1 MIFSIGRAL
10 LGSPFRGLASALGGL
25 ALLAGAASAQPTAED
40 PVVMRLSHAY
50 ATVAQ
55 HHANMLYF
63 KEEVEKRT
71 GGRMVVD
78 IFPASQLM
86 PITQE
91 INGMLSGQIDAAY
104 TLNTLAATLD
114 PLWGFFEL
122 PFLFDITPS
131 DQKHLRDFVKS
142 EAGGGALRAS
152 MEARGI
158 KVLAIAPTDMVGAL
172 INTKRPVRS
181 IEDLAGLKM
190 RTPGGKYLGR
200 SFELLG
206 ASPISMAYAEFSS
219 AIVQGT
225 VDGTVTGILFTYD
238 NRIPVKYLSGVN
250 LWYAGLPL
258 LVSKRFFDSLPQD
271 IQQVLVEVGSD
282 LEDYGFDVTERRAAE
297 VLRLIG
303 TEMGVEVEPPLDDAT
318 IQSMREATQ
327 SVLADFVKANPG
339 GQALIDE
346 AERLRPN

>member
-1 MIFSIGRAL
+1 MSLTIGRAL
-10 LGSPFRGLASALGGL
+10 RAPFRAVAGALGGL
-25 ALLAGAASAQPTAED
+25 AMLSAAASAQPTAEK

-55 HHANMLYF
+55 HHVNMEFF
-63 KEEVEKRT
+63 KQEVEKRT
-71 GGRMVVD
+71 GGRLIVD

-104 TLNTLAATLD
+104 SLNTIAATLD

-142 EAGGGALRAS
+142 EAGGGALRDS

-172 INTKRPVRS
+172 INTKRPVRKM
-181 IEDLAGLKM
+181 EDMAGLKF
-190 RTPGGKYLGR
+190 RIPGGKYLGQ
-200 SFELLG
+200 SFELMG

-250 LWYAGLPL
+250 MWYAGLPL
-258 LVSKRFFDSLPQD
+258 LMSKRFFDGLPED
-271 IQQVLVEVGSD
+271 IQQVLVEVGNE
-282 LEDYGFDVTERRAAE
+282 LEDFGFDATERRATE
-297 VLRLIG
+297 VLGLIE
-303 TEMGVEVEPPLDDAT
+303 TEMGVQVEPPLDPAEIQRMRDAT
-318 IQSMREATQ
+318 QP
-327 SVLADFVKANPG
+327 VLAAFVKDNPG

>member
-1 MIFSIGRAL
+1 MTFSIVRAL
-10 LGSPFRGLASALGGL
+10 AAPFRGIGLALGGL
-25 ALLAGAASAQPTAED
+25 ALLSAAASAQPTAEN

-55 HHANMLYF
+55 HHVNMEYF

-71 GGRMVVD
+71 GGRLIVD

-114 PLWGFFEL
+114 PSWGFFEL

-142 EAGGGALRAS
+142 EAGGGVLRAS
-152 MEARGI
+152 METKGI

-172 INTKRPVRS
+172 INTRRPVGTM
-181 IEDLAGLKM
+181 EDLAGLKM
-190 RTPGGKYLGR
+190 RTPGGKYLGQ

-258 LVSKRFFDSLPQD
+258 LVSKRFFDTLPED
-271 IQQVLVEVGSD
+271 IQQILIEVGLD
-282 LEDYGFDVTERRAAE
+282 LEDYGFDATERRATE
-297 VLRLIG
+297 VLKLIE
-303 TEMGVEVEPPLDDAT
+303 TEMGVEVEPPLDESV
-318 IQSMREATQ
+318 IQPMREATRP
-327 SVLADFVKANPG
+327 VLEAFVKANPA
-339 GQALIDE
+339 GQGLIDE

>member
-1 MIFSIGRAL
+1 MTLTIRRAL
-10 LGSPFRGLASALGGL
+10 GTPARAIVAALGGL
-25 ALLAGAASAQPTAED
+25 ALMSAAAMAQPTAEK
-40 PVVMRLSHAY
+40 PIVMRLSHAY

-55 HHANMLYF
+55 HHDNMEYF

-71 GGRMVVD
+71 GGRLIVD

-104 TLNTLAATLD
+104 SLNTIAATLD

-122 PFLFDITPS
+122 PFLFDITPA

-172 INTKRPVRS
+172 INTRRPVLKM
-181 IEDLAGLKM
+181 EDMAGLKF
-190 RTPGGKYLGR
+190 RIPGGKYLGQ
-200 SFELLG
+200 SLALLG

-225 VDGTVTGILFTYD
+225 VDGTITGILFTYD
-238 NRIPVKYLSGVN
+238 NRIPIKHLSGVN

-258 LVSKRFFDSLPQD
+258 LMSKQFFDRLPED
-271 IQQVLVEVGSD
+271 IQQVLVEVGNE
-282 LEDYGFDVTERRAAE
+282 LEDYGFDATERRAVE
-297 VLRLIG
+297 TLKLIE
-303 TEMGVEVEPPLDDAT
+303 TEMGVKVEPPLDPAEIQRMRDAT
-318 IQSMREATQ
+318 QP
-327 SVLADFVKANPG
+327 VLQAFVADNPA